1 MKLLL
6 FDIDGTLMLSGGAGF
21 RAIDRAFEQIFG
33 IRRATRGIV
42 PDGKTDPLIF
52 REIVERHALA
62 DGRHEE
68 ALDELRALYEPVMAE
83 EMATSPAR
91 MMPGVDRLLDA
102 LGVEP
107 DLTLGLLTGNFE
119 RTARIKLDRFGL
131 NRHFH
136 FGAFG
141 SDHEDRTRLPATAV
155 SRAEAHLGTAIGLGP
170 HVRVI
175 GDTPRDVECALVNG
189 ATAVGVATGRYNVEQ
204 LKEAGAHIV
213 FEDFSDTESV
223 AATLKAHSPEGSI
236 A

>member
-21 RAIDRAFEQIFG
+21 RAIDRTFEQIFG

-62 DGRHEE
+62 QGSEEE
-68 ALDELRALYEPVMAE
+68 ALDTLRKHYEPLMAE

-91 MMPGVDRLLDA
+91 MMPGVDTLLEELDA
-102 LGVEP
+102 EP
-107 DLTLGLLTGNFE
+107 RCKLGLLTGNFE
-119 RTARIKLDRFGL
+119 PTARIKLDRFGF
-131 NRHFH
+131 NRFFT

-141 SDHEDRTRLPATAV
+141 SDHEDRTRLPSIAI
-155 SRAEAHLGTAIGLGP
+155 SRAETHHGLPIGLGR
-170 HVRVI
+170 HVLVI

-189 ATAVGVATGRYNVEQ
+189 ATAVGVATGNYTIQQ
-204 LKEAGAHIV
+204 LLEAGAHVV
-213 FEDFSDTESV
+213 FDDLSDAGEVVRILTGMV
-223 AATLKAHSPEGSI
+223 EG
-236 A
+236 